1 MYSVQLNQQI
11 VRTYLT
17 SGVTYLTLVR
27 IGSELVAQETLQL
40 LISIM
45 YIHKNILSIGLNEF
59 RDCIGLSVIDIISI
73 KFNLM

>member
-1 MYSVQLNQQI
+1 MYSVQLDQQI

-40 LISIM
+40 LISIV
-45 YIHKNILSIGLNEF
+45 YIHKIY
-59 RDCIGLSVIDIISI
+59 
-73 KFNLM
+73 